1 MTDLAKSYIFNLILY
16 REDKLIILGINF
28 DQYLI
33 FFFGTG
39 FVCIVD
45 QGSNN
50 LDQMVFGNAGND
62 FFVPHADIGPDIFRR
77 TDNFT
82 VDKSCQDFIADLQKG
97 EILPAVIFSGNFR
110 NIFRLLC
117 YQFFIIVDGQMHI
130 QDCIQMIVKFMLF
143 GTDFFDQFFQRNQI
157 VLIKP
162 QFIFLLAYQ
171 YIITSPVHNSPDHN
185 DHHQNKH
192 DKHPVIKGTADQEI
206 HDQID

>member
-1 MTDLAKSYIFNLILY
+1 MTDLAKSYIFDLILY

-50 LDQMVFGNAGND
+50 LDQVVFGNAGND

-82 VDKSCQDFIADLQKG
+82 VDKSCQDFIY
-97 EILPAVIFSGNFR
+97 S
-110 NIFRLLC
+110 
-117 YQFFIIVDGQMHI
+117 
-130 QDCIQMIVKFMLF
+130 DCF
-143 GTDFFDQFFQRNQI
+143 
-157 VLIKP
+157 
-162 QFIFLLAYQ
+162 A
-171 YIITSPVHNSPDHN
+171 TSSS
-185 DHHQNKH
+185 
-192 DKHPVIKGTADQEI
+192 
-206 HDQID
+206 

>member
-1 MTDLAKSYIFNLILY
+1 MLFSIFFRRKSFFKEMTDLAKSYIFDLILY

-50 LDQMVFGNAGND
+50 LDQVVFRNAGND

-82 VDKSCQDFIADLQKG
+82 VDKSCQDFIANLQKG
-97 EILPAVIFSGNFR
+97 EILPAVIFSA
-110 NIFRLLC
+110 ISVI
-117 YQFFIIVDGQMHI
+117 YS
-130 QDCIQMIVKFMLF
+130 DCF
-143 GTDFFDQFFQRNQI
+143 
-157 VLIKP
+157 
-162 QFIFLLAYQ
+162 A
-171 YIITSPVHNSPDHN
+171 TSSS
-185 DHHQNKH
+185 
-192 DKHPVIKGTADQEI
+192 
-206 HDQID
+206 